1 MANEVREQRIEK
13 LNSLRESNINPYP
26 YKFVRTH
33 NSTEFKKEFE
43 FLNNGEVAE
52 DKKVKIAGRIVA
64 KRVQGGS
71 SFFVILDQDGKLQ
84 AYINKKIGDKYN
96 LFKKSFDIGDWVGLS
111 GFPFRSRT
119 GELTIY
125 VEDIEL
131 LSKSLLP
138 LPEKWHGL
146 QDKEKRYRQRYVDL
160 IVNDDVRKAFILRT
174 KVIKYV
180 REFLDNKGYME
191 VETPMLESI
200 PGGTNAKPFV
210 THINAYDMDLYMRIS
225 PELKLKRLIV
235 GGLEKV
241 YEINRNFRN
250 EGVSYKHNPE
260 FTMIELYEAYA
271 DYNDMMELTENMLSS
286 IIEKIHG
293 TTKIEY
299 QGKEIDFSVPF
310 KRRKYVDVIKE
321 NTGVDILESSN
332 DDLKAF
338 LKSKKVDVSELN
350 TRAQL
355 IEELFDLAEESI
367 IQPTFL
373 LDYPVEISPLTKRH
387 RNTDKL
393 TERFELI
400 IDGVE
405 LANAYSELNDPL
417 DQRERF
423 MDQMKMNEEGY
434 DEAQIIDYDFLRAL
448 EYGMPPAGGL
458 GIGIDRF
465 VMFVT
470 NAATIRDV
478 ILFPFMKPELKDYI
492 DKEEE

>member
-1 MANEVREQRIEK
+1 MSELRDQRIEK
-13 LNSLRESNINPYP
+13 LNELRKNEINPYP
-26 YKFVRTH
+26 YKFIRTH
-33 NSTEFKKEFE
+33 DSAAFKNEFDYLK
-43 FLNNGEVAE
+43 NGEVAE
-52 DKKVKIAGRIVA
+52 EKKVKIAGRIIA

-71 SFFVILDQDGKLQ
+71 SFFVILDQNGKLQ

-96 LFKKSFDIGDWVGLS
+96 AFKKLFDIGDWVGLS

-125 VEDIEL
+125 AEDIEL

-160 IVNDDVRKAFILRT
+160 IVNEDVRKAFLIRS
-174 KVIKYV
+174 KVIKYI
-180 REFLDNKGYME
+180 REFLDKRGYIE

-225 PELKLKRLIV
+225 PELKLKRLLV
-235 GGLEKV
+235 GGFEKV

-271 DYNDMMELTENMLSS
+271 DYNDMMELTENMLSG
-286 IIEKIHG
+286 IIEKIYG

-310 KRRKYVDVIKE
+310 KRVKYVDVIKE
-321 NTGVDILESSN
+321 KTGIDILEASN
-332 DDLKAF
+332 DDLKSF
-338 LKSKKVDVSELN
+338 LKSKKVDTSDLN

-355 IEELFDLAEESI
+355 IEEMFDLAEESI

-387 RNTDKL
+387 RKTDKL

-423 MDQMKMNEEGY
+423 MDQMKMKEEGY
-434 DEAQIIDYDFLRAL
+434 DEAQIIDYDFLRSL

-458 GIGIDRF
+458 GIGVDRF
-465 VMFVT
+465 VMFAT

-492 DKEEE
+492 DKDE

>member
-1 MANEVREQRIEK
+1 MANEIRNQRIEK
-13 LNSLRESNINPYP
+13 LEFLRENKINPYP
-26 YKFVRTH
+26 YKFVRSH
-33 NSTEFKKEFE
+33 NTLQFKEEFD
-43 FLNNGEVAE
+43 FLNNGETAE
-52 DKKVKIAGRIVA
+52 DKKVKIAGRIMA

-71 SFFVILDQDGKLQ
+71 SFFVIMDQEGRLQ
-84 AYINKKIGDKYN
+84 AYINKKIGEDYN
-96 LFKKSFDIGDWVGLS
+96 LFKKIFDIGDWVGLS

-125 VEDIEL
+125 VESIEL

-160 IVNDDVRKAFILRT
+160 IVNEDVRKSFIIRSR
-174 KVIKYV
+174 VIKMV
-180 REFLDNKGYME
+180 REFLDNRGYVE

-225 PELKLKRLIV
+225 PELKLKRLLV

-260 FTMIELYEAYA
+260 FTMVELYEAYA

-286 IIEKIHG
+286 IIQKIHK
-293 TTKIEY
+293 TTKINY

-310 KRRKYVDVIKE
+310 RRLKYTDVIKE
-321 NTGVDILESSN
+321 KTGIDILEATN

-338 LKSKKVDVSELN
+338 LKSHKVDVSDLN

-355 IEELFDLAEESI
+355 IEEIFDFAEETI
-367 IQPTFL
+367 VQPTFL

-387 RNTDKL
+387 RNTNKL

-423 MDQMKMNEEGY
+423 MDQMKMKEEGY

-448 EYGMPPAGGL
+448 EYAMPPAGGL

-470 NAATIRDV
+470 NASTIRDV
-478 ILFPFMKPELKDYI
+478 ILFPFMKPELRDYV
-492 DKEEE
+492 DEE